1 MAGVGIGGAHRPART
16 AKETLMDEPVR
27 QLRPQSAPRAGR
39 PRRCGAAS
47 VAAGLAAVAGAA
59 TLATTTVATAG
70 PFRVEPGPRAAI
82 GSRAADVVRAGVST
96 PIVVAHAGPVP
107 EEMSQ
112 SASNAEPR
120 VGSQTDVQTDA
131 QTDAQTDVQTDVQ
144 TDAQTGVQPSQD
156 AAKQAEEPAG
166 MFRTDRLG
174 LFVWL
179 VLVGG
184 AMLGAIALAKSG
196 YPIRIRRL
204 AALDAIEEAIG
215 RATEMG
221 RSVLFVPGIQ
231 DMNDIQTVAGITVLG
246 PVARTA
252 AEYDARLEV
261 PTSRSLVMVAARET
275 VQAAHYAAERPETY
289 SDSNITYLTDE
300 QFAYVGAVAGK
311 MVRERPAAC
320 FYMGAFYAESLLFAE
335 TGNSIGAIQIAGT
348 AEPSQL
354 PFFVAACDY
363 TLIGEEFFAASAY
376 LSGEKEQLGSIFG
389 QDIGKALAII
399 AIVGGSAIATVA
411 VLVGASNPFGG

>member
-120 VGSQTDVQTDA
+120 VGSQTDVQTDV
-131 QTDAQTDVQTDVQ
+131 QTDAQ